1 MLQLADLEMLSN
13 KQGSRSGGDNTG
25 VSLGM
30 ENRIGGPRVGRDW
43 KRKFCMKF
51 CLLEMSEAMSVKSH
65 EPDYLTMSQTRTT
78 LSF

>member
-1 MLQLADLEMLSN
+1 MLQLADLEMLSI
-13 KQGSRSGGDNTG
+13 KQGSGNGSDNTG

-30 ENRIGGPRVGRDW
+30 GNRIGGPRVGRDW
-43 KRKFCMKF
+43 KKKFCMKF

-65 EPDYLTMSQTRTT
+65 EPEYLTMSQIRTT